1 MTQSLVQAIIDA
13 LSGSVGKEAIVF
25 IISMIP
31 ILELRGA
38 LLVAGPLLGVPVAKA
53 IPLCIL
59 GNIIPVPFILLLI
72 TPIFNWMKG
81 TKHLKPLVDKLEA
94 KAMKKKDQIEKYEF
108 WGLVLFVGIPLP
120 GTGAWTGTLAASFLD
135 MDFKSSIIAVM
146 LGVMLAGIIMGLASA
161 GLLGAVSAL
170 FAV

>member
-1 MTQSLVQAIIDA
+1 MTQSLVQGIIDA

-53 IPLCIL
+53 IPL
-59 GNIIPVPFILLLI
+59 FILLLI

-120 GTGAWTGTLAASFLD
+120 GTGAWTGSLIAAL
-135 MDFKSSIIAVM
+135 
-146 LGVMLAGIIMGLASA
+146 LGVKFKKAFPAVIIGICMATVIMWFISYV
-161 GLLGAVSAL
+161 LLGGVQIL
-170 FAV
+170 G

>member
-1 MTQSLVQAIIDA
+1 MTETLVQSIIDA
-13 LSGSVGKEAIVF
+13 LGGSVGKEAIVF

-53 IPLCIL
+53 IPLCII

-72 TPIFNWMKG
+72 TPIFKWMKG
-81 TKHLKPLVDKLEA
+81 TKLFKPMVDKLES
-94 KAMKKKDQIEKYEF
+94 KAMSKSDKSEQYEF

-120 GTGAWTGTLAASFLD
+120 GTGAWTGSLIAAL
-135 MDFKSSIIAVM
+135 
-146 LGVMLAGIIMGLASA
+146 LGVKFKKAFPAVILGIFMATVIMWFISYV
-161 GLLGAVSAL
+161 LLGGVQIL
-170 FAV
+170 G

>member
-1 MTQSLVQAIIDA
+1 MTQSLVQGIIDA

-72 TPIFNWMKG
+72 MKG

-120 GTGAWTGTLAASFLD
+120 GTGAWTGSLIAAL
-135 MDFKSSIIAVM
+135 
-146 LGVMLAGIIMGLASA
+146 LGVKFKKAFPAVIIGICMATVIMWFISYV
-161 GLLGAVSAL
+161 LLGGVQIL
-170 FAV
+170 G

>member
-1 MTQSLVQAIIDA
+1 MTQSLVQGIIDA
-13 LSGSVGKEAIVF
+13 LSGRVGKEAIVF

-120 GTGAWTGTLAASFLD
+120 GTGAWTGALVASLIDMDIKKAFKAILIGICLAAVIMTLISYGVLGH
-135 MDFKSSIIAVM
+135 IIR
-146 LGVMLAGIIMGLASA
+146 
-161 GLLGAVSAL
+161 
-170 FAV
+170 